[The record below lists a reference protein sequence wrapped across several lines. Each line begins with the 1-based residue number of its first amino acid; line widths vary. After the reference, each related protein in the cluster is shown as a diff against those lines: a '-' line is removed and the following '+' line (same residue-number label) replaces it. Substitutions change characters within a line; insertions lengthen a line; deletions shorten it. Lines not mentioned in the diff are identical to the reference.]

1 VRQRVW
7 YDLKKLKMRFDAVAN
22 EILNRSTFLILWRQH
37 ELGQAPRELG
47 EISQLT
53 GGHIVSSRGFFV
65 SATNSWVEF
74 SYLPEFSDCGVVSP
88 FDSF

>member
-1 VRQRVW
+1 
-7 YDLKKLKMRFDAVAN
+7 MAN

-53 GGHIVSSRGFFV
+53 GGHIVSGRSFFV
-65 SATNSWVEF
+65 SANNSWVEF
-74 SYLPEFSDCGVVSP
+74 PELPELSGCGVISP
-88 FDSF
+88 FDSLQMP